1 MTKREHEA
9 LQKEFNK
16 MSEYDAEAD
25 VAFKRLQDLNGTEGT
40 GHRWCCAAQ
49 NYRDLLS
56 KGKDYTYI
64 YDQYVEANGKR
75 DAMMDLGRTLAG
87 LNFWKKKQADRR

>member
-16 MSEYDAEAD
+16 MSDYMAKAD
-25 VAFKRLQDLNGTEGT
+25 TAFKQLQDLNGKEGT
-40 GHRWCCAAQ
+40 GHKWCCAAQ

-56 KGKDYTYI
+56 AGKDYTYI
-64 YDQYVEANGKR
+64 FDEYVKYNGMF
-75 DAMMDLGRTLAG
+75 DAMRKLGSTLAE
-87 LNFWKKKQADRR
+87 LNFWK

>member
-16 MSEYDAEAD
+16 MGDYMAKAD
-25 VAFKRLQDLNGTEGT
+25 TAFKQLQDLNGKEGT

-56 KGKDYTYI
+56 VGKDYTYI
-64 YDQYVEANGKR
+64 YDEYVKYNGMV
-75 DAMMDLGRTLAG
+75 DAMRTLGSTLAE
-87 LNFWKKKQADRR
+87 LNFWK

>member
-16 MSEYDAEAD
+16 TSEYDAEAD

-56 KGKDYTYI
+56 VGKDYTHI
-64 YDQYVEANGKR
+64 YDRYVQYNGMV
-75 DAMMDLGRTLAG
+75 DAMRELGRTLAG
-87 LNFWKKKQADRR
+87 LNFWK

>member
-1 MTKREHEA
+1 MTKKERAA
-9 LQKEFNK
+9 LQELFNK
-16 MSEYDAEAD
+16 MGEYDADAD
-25 VAFKRLQDLNGTEGT
+25 AAFKRLQDLNAKEGT

-56 KGKDYTYI
+56 KGRDYTYI

-75 DAMMDLGRTLAG
+75 DAIMELGRTLAE
-87 LNFWKKKQADRR
+87 LNFWKKGA